1 MPPGS
6 GRERGVDPLS
16 CSATT
21 IGGVASWNATP
32 PALAKSTRNAI
43 CFPFLTMQK
52 RQRVRSRRHVRAAC
66 LVVAVLAL
74 LARASA
80 AAATVTLD
88 PGFGSGGLLAL
99 PLSPGANTDEAFAVV
114 IDDAGRILVAGYASV
129 PHQRM
134 TVARL
139 DASGLLDPGFAG
151 DGVVDLDLGVRARAQ
166 ALALD
171 RDGRIVLGGYAV
183 LVPGGVE
190 QFVAVRLL
198 EDGTPDPSFGSGG
211 AATTSFGTRDARALA
226 VAVQP
231 DGSVVLAGWARS
243 SSNRDVALVRYTASG
258 ELDAGF
264 GNGGRITYAI
274 GGGNDEATAV
284 AIDPDGRIVLAG
296 YAADGS
302 TYDLLAARLAA
313 NGAPDPSFA
322 GTGFRRVSA
331 SDGAEQA
338 NGLLLRADGGVVLA
352 GQSKVGGSQRFV
364 LARLDAAG
372 TPDPTFGN
380 AGVVVTTIGELA
392 EAKGVAAM
400 PRGRIVVAG
409 RARLAGGRLQFALTR
424 HLPSG
429 ALDPSFGDGGILLVP
444 FGLKNDEA
452 YAVASGGDD
461 AILVAGTTRVGSD
474 TSFGLARLLVDD
486 CVLPDADGDGVC
498 DQEDVCPL
506 DPDPEQG
513 DADVDGRGDACD
525 ACDDGLL
532 LERATL
538 RLGDLQTPGG
548 DDYVKIIGTISMSPG
563 TVLDARA
570 RGARVVLRAA
580 DGSVAF
586 DATIPPGAFDPDSK
600 VGWKVSGSGKVSKFR
615 SPEPVDGLVRKLRLV
630 RALTPGRYHL
640 KIVGRPLDLSELD
653 LLGALEVSVVVDPT
667 SSGRCAELVFAEPEH
682 ACSASEEGATIV
694 CR

>member
-1 MPPGS
+1 M
-6 GRERGVDPLS
+6 
-16 CSATT
+16 T
-21 IGGVASWNATP
+21 
-32 PALAKSTRNAI
+32 
-43 CFPFLTMQK
+43 
-52 RQRVRSRRHVRAAC
+52 
-66 LVVAVLAL
+66 
-74 LARASA
+74 
-80 AAATVTLD
+80 
-88 PGFGSGGLLAL
+88 L
-99 PLSPGANTDEAFAVV
+99 PLSPGANTDEAFAVA
-114 IDDAGRILVAGYASV
+114 IDHLGRIVVAGYTSV

-139 DASGLLDPGFAG
+139 DASGGLDASFGAG
-151 DGVVDLDLGVRARAQ
+151 GVAVLDVGVRARAQ

-171 RDGRIVLGGYAV
+171 ADGGMVLAGFGV
-183 LVPGGVE
+183 LVPSGVE
-190 QFVAVRLL
+190 QFIAVRLN
-198 EDGTPDPSFGSGG
+198 EDGTLATGFGSQGV
-211 AATTSFGTRDARALA
+211 ATTSFGTRDARALA
-226 VAVQP
+226 VAF
-231 DGSVVLAGWARS
+231 DGDGGVVLAGWARS
-243 SSNRDVALVRYTASG
+243 SSNHDVAVVRYTATG
-258 ELDAGF
+258 EPDAGF

-274 GGGNDEATAV
+274 GGGNDEATAI

-302 TYDLLAARLAA
+302 TYDLLAGRLTA

-331 SDGAEQA
+331 SDGVEQA
-338 NGLLLRADGGVVLA
+338 NGLLLRADGSVLLA

-372 TPDPTFGN
+372 TPDPTFGT

-392 EAKGVAAM
+392 EAKGIAAM
-400 PRGRIVVAG
+400 PRGRIVLAG

-444 FGLKNDEA
+444 FGVKNDEA
-452 YAVASGGDD
+452 YAVATGGDD
-461 AILVAGTTRVGSD
+461 AIVVAGTTRVGSD

-498 DQEDVCPL
+498 DQEDLCPL

-513 DADVDGRGDACD
+513 DADDDGRGDACD
-525 ACDDGLL
+525 ACNDGVL

-538 RLGDLQTPGG
+538 RFGDLQTPGG
-548 DDYVKIIGTISMSPG
+548 DDYVKIIGTISMAPG
-563 TVLDARA
+563 TLLDARA

-586 DATIPPGAFDPDSK
+586 DATIPPGAFDPDGK

-667 SSGRCAELVFAEPEH
+667 SAGRCAELVFAGPEH
-682 ACSASEEGATIV
+682 ACSASEEGGTIV
-694 CR
+694 CK